1 MELDQTPLTISPRIT
16 NAAMEEREDHPPT
29 KTNSDADDATDN
41 QSVGDVVPDRLLA
54 PKVSTYRLPRFSSRR
69 LSSNSSFGDHD
80 VLPRT
85 NSMFPEPRELTKD
98 DLSSADALM
107 ADDVF
112 TMNSTL
118 STVIE
123 NALGHPIPG
132 LEVRFRD
139 LELSAEVP
147 QLKSG
152 SLEVPTLWTQL
163 QQGLGSLCSSKA
175 NKLTVDKKILR
186 GVTGVFKPGRI
197 TLVLGQPGSGKSSL
211 MKVLAN
217 RFHMDKNISL
227 SGDIDYNGKERSLM
241 LDMLPRDVAAARVK
255 AWSLGPSRR

>member
-132 LEVRFRD
+132 LEGVYVVGAPGSVPYHSADFAERFRESTIFHKTLKHLD
-139 LELSAEVP
+139 APVKEALLIPDTKPFRLSFFEDM
-147 QLKSG
+147 
-152 SLEVPTLWTQL
+152 T
-163 QQGLGSLCSSKA
+163 
-175 NKLTVDKKILR
+175 ILLH
-186 GVTGVFKPGRI
+186 G
-197 TLVLGQPGSGKSSL
+197 
-211 MKVLAN
+211 
-217 RFHMDKNISL
+217 
-227 SGDIDYNGKERSLM
+227 
-241 LDMLPRDVAAARVK
+241 
-255 AWSLGPSRR
+255 

>member
-1 MELDQTPLTISPRIT
+1 MEDRQTQ
-16 NAAMEEREDHPPT
+16 PPAE
-29 KTNSDADDATDN
+29 SVAADDATDN
-41 QSVGDVVPDRLLA
+41 QSVGDVVPDKLLA

-69 LSSNSSFGDHD
+69 LSSNSSFGDHE

-85 NSMFPEPRELTKD
+85 KSMFPDPRELTKD
-98 DLSSADALM
+98 DLTSADALM

-112 TMNSTL
+112 TMNATL

-147 QLKSG
+147 QIKSG
-152 SLEVPTLWTQL
+152 SLEVSTLWTQV
-163 QQGLGSLCSSKA
+163 QQGVGNIFGSKQF
-175 NKLTVDKKILR
+175 TVEKKILR
-186 GVTGVFKPGRI
+186 GVTGAFKPGRI

-217 RFHMDKNISL
+217 RFHMDKNITL
-227 SGDIDYNGKERSLM
+227 ND
-241 LDMLPRDVAAARVK
+241 
-255 AWSLGPSRR
+255 